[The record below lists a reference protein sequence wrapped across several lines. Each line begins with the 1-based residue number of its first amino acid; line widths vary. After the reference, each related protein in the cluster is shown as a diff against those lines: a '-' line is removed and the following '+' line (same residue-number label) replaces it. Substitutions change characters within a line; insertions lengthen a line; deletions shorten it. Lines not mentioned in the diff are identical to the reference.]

1 MLEVKNLSFDYNDIQ
16 IFDSID
22 IKLQPGKI
30 VALVGPNGVGKTT
43 FMRIVS
49 GLLPIQKNTEIKI
62 NNISLKDNRKK
73 YKEEI
78 SFMQANDVL
87 YPFLTGYQHI
97 HFMAKAYGKSDLN
110 IANTIS
116 EFQLESFV
124 RKKVSKY
131 SLGMKQLLLFAMA
144 YVTDTSVFL
153 LDEPMNGLDQTN
165 RKQLI
170 ENMLKLK
177 EKNKVILLSTH
188 LLDDIDKIADEIIFV
203 KDGSIIYY
211 DKNSEENTEDLPY
224 LIEFDSAV
232 NLEDFFNKQFIKYE
246 VKTEK
251 LIKVFVN
258 KEQIASLHK
267 ELIVHDFPVVS
278 FNKIQV
284 NTELLYKEI
293 YEETN

>member
-1 MLEVKNLSFDYNDIQ
+1 MLEVKNLSFEYNGIQ
-16 IFDSID
+16 ILDSID
-22 IKLQPGKI
+22 IKLQTGKI

-43 FMRIVS
+43 LMRIVS
-49 GLLPIQKNTEIKI
+49 GLLPAQKNTELKI
-62 NNISLKDNRKK
+62 NNISLRDSRKE
-73 YKEEI
+73 YKEKI
-78 SFMQANDVL
+78 AFMQANDVL

-97 HFMAKAYGKSDLN
+97 QFMAKAYGKSDSN
-110 IANTIS
+110 IADTILI
-116 EFQLESFV
+116 FKLESFA

-144 YVTDTSVFL
+144 YVTDASVFL

-188 LLDDIDKIADEIIFV
+188 LLDDIDKIADQIIFV
-203 KDGSIIYY
+203 RDRRIIYF
-211 DKNSEENTEDLPY
+211 DKNSLENNDNSSY
-224 LIEFDSAV
+224 LIEFAKAV
-232 NLEDFFNKQFIKYE
+232 NVEALLKKQSVKYE
-246 VKTEK
+246 VKNEK
-251 LIKVFVN
+251 LIKVFVD

-278 FNKIQV
+278 FNKIQA
-284 NTELLYKEI
+284 NAELLYKEI
-293 YEETN
+293 YEEIN